1 MKRTLAAVAIAAL
14 GLFGFAQTRP
24 SISQLR
30 GPVAPNAR
38 VLVLVN
44 GRLELASVG
53 SGVQLVQSGSAY
65 ELQAVLPSPAEAK
78 LNREADGTWTLPAG
92 CPAPVVY
99 RNGLRQL
106 RGLDFSISGT
116 ALRFIDAA
124 GDPSEPGD
132 VVVAECR

>member
-30 GPVAPNAR
+30 VPVVPNAR

-65 ELQAVLPSPAEAK
+65 EL
-78 LNREADGTWTLPAG
+78 
-92 CPAPVVY
+92 
-99 RNGLRQL
+99 
-106 RGLDFSISGT
+106 
-116 ALRFIDAA
+116 
-124 GDPSEPGD
+124 
-132 VVVAECR
+132 